1 MNETEFLAKSTPG
14 SGHYKPNFDVMSQ
27 AKRIPRA
34 DLNRDKSPKT
44 LPLKKDDSPSPTTY
58 KDVDVNWKKMS
69 TYRTSNFN
77 YSIKKEKRSSFL
89 DETLKKKSTVPQVG
103 HYKQDNMD
111 SFLKL
116 SRGTSIPRYKQ
127 GR

>member
-14 SGHYKPNFDVMSQ
+14 TGHYKPNFDASSSVR
-27 AKRIPRA
+27 RIPRA
-34 DLNRDKSPKT
+34 DMNRDKSPKSR
-44 LPLKKDDSPSPTTY
+44 PFKKDDSPSPVTY
-58 KDVDVNWKKMS
+58 KDVDTNWKKMS

-89 DETLKKKSTVPQVG
+89 DESIKQKQKVPQVG
-103 HYKQDNMD
+103 HYKADNMD

-116 SRGTSIPRYKQ
+116 SRGTSIPRYK
-127 GR
+127 